1 MDSRQFE
8 SRQQIAGSQRMTG
21 SQQGSSGKSF
31 SRRHRNVSE
40 SGRWLSTLA
49 GGVFIYRA
57 LRGRNPL
64 LMTLLGGYLAYRGAT
79 GYCPISASLG
89 PSVPRGNW
97 AVSRDQGIHVE
108 EAVVIHKSPEV
119 LYNFWRNFE
128 NLPRFMDHLESVKTF
143 SNDRSHWIAKAPLGQ
158 TISWDAEVI
167 GDRANEL
174 ISWRSLPGSSVA
186 NAGSVRFKP
195 VENGQAT
202 EVRVSLKYTP
212 PAGALGAA
220 VAKLFGEEPGQ
231 QIRDDL
237 GRFKQLMDSGGNAG
251 ATASGG
257 TTGGTTGTTTS
268 AEGATRTGQTSGTL
282 PDDRV
287 IEASEESFPA
297 SDPPSFSGRRDRG
310 E

>member
-1 MDSRQFE
+1 M
-8 SRQQIAGSQRMTG
+8 
-21 SQQGSSGKSF
+21 
-31 SRRHRNVSE
+31 SE

-49 GGVFIYRA
+49 GGVFLYRA

-64 LMTLLGGYLAYRGAT
+64 LMTLLGGFLAYRGAT
-79 GYCPISASLG
+79 GYCPISASLA
-89 PSVPRGNW
+89 PRAPRDDW

-108 EAVVIHKSPEV
+108 EAVVIHRSPEV

-128 NLPRFMDHLESVKTF
+128 NLPRFMDHLESVETEGK
-143 SNDRSHWIAKAPLGQ
+143 RSHWVAKAPLGQ
-158 TISWDAEVI
+158 SIAWDAEVV

-186 NAGSVRFKP
+186 NAGSVRFRP
-195 VENGQAT
+195 VQNGQAT

-237 GRFKQLMDSGGNAG
+237 SRFKQLMDSGETAG
-251 ATASGG
+251 TAA
-257 TTGGTTGTTTS
+257 GTTTS
-268 AEGATRTGQTSGTL
+268 AEGAAKTGLTSDSE
-282 PDDRV
+282 PRDRV
-287 IEASEESFPA
+287 DEASEESFPA
-297 SDPPSFSGRRDRG
+297 SDPPAFTSSRSSTRED
-310 E
+310 